1 MSAGAGGGLPERIGV
16 ARIGGAPEIVA
27 SYRER
32 VVSLTAALGWSHA
45 STAELIRRWQEL
57 APRLVEIGE
66 GSAPELDPGELV
78 WEPPVMPAKLL
89 CVGANYS
96 DHLEEM
102 ERAGAPKIVPT
113 AFPFSFLKPPSTAL
127 VGSGAEVAIPGFGTE
142 LDWEAEL
149 AVVIGRPELARS
161 DPLGAVFGYA
171 VLNELS
177 LRDFVAPFPHPLGL
191 DAVISKGWDG
201 SAPMGPWI
209 TLAAVA
215 GDPTSM
221 PIELRV
227 NGEVKQDSSTAKMI
241 FSVAETVAFYAR
253 VLTLEVGDVIATGT
267 PAGVGAGQRPPE
279 FLAAGDLVEVEIGT
293 LGRLR
298 TPIVA
303 PRDSAGLDIHQ
314 I

>member
-1 MSAGAGGGLPERIGV
+1 MGGPQRIAV
-16 ARIGGAPEIVA
+16 ARIDGTAEIVA
-27 SYRER
+27 LFGER
-32 VVSLTAALGWSHA
+32 VVSLTAALGWDHA
-45 STAELIRRWQEL
+45 STAELIRRWDEL
-57 APRLVEIGE
+57 GPRLTEIGE
-66 GSAPELDPGELV
+66 SAPELDAGGLE
-78 WEPPVMPAKLL
+78 WEAPIMPSKLL

-102 ERAGAPKIVPT
+102 ERAGAPKIEPT
-113 AFPFSFLKPPSTAL
+113 PFPFSFLKPPSTAL
-127 VGSGAEVAIPGFGTE
+127 VGSGTEVAIPGFGTE

-149 AVVIGRPELARS
+149 AVVIGRPELAQS

-191 DAVISKGWDG
+191 DAVICKGWDG

-209 TLAAVA
+209 TLAAEA

-227 NGEVKQDSSTAKMI
+227 NGAVKQQSSTEKMI
-241 FSVAETVAFYAR
+241 FSVAEMVAFYAR

-267 PAGVGAGQRPPE
+267 PAGVGAGKQPPE
-279 FLAAGDLVEVEIGT
+279 FLAAGDLVEVEIGELGT
-293 LGRLR
+293 LS

-303 PRDSAGLDIHQ
+303 PRSTVSLDIHQ
-314 I
+314 V